1 MTIAILAAKYPGD
14 HAWTQFARAYQALD
28 ESIESVAA
36 ARLGDES
43 KRWMKSSIPALEGMS
58 PQQVLAAGMT
68 GQLAVRSV
76 IMRIP

>member
-1 MTIAILAAKYPGD
+1 MTIATLAAEYPGD
-14 HAWTQFARAYQALD
+14 HAWAQFARAYQALD
-28 ESIESVAA
+28 ESIESVAT

-43 KRWMKSSIPALEGMS
+43 KRWMTSSIPALEDMS

-76 IMRIP
+76 IMRMP